1 MNGVLADTSVWIAYL
16 KGRPEDKR
24 VADALDYLLSGD
36 EAVVNREPKDYTLW
50 RENQFN
56 EPDETIE
63 ELGQKIMDEDSKR
76 RRRRAMS
83 GNKFARA

>member
-1 MNGVLADTSVWIAYL
+1 MKIMSESELRALCFSLLTEKIGHVDTERFIAMM
-16 KGRPEDKR
+16 
-24 VADALDYLLSGD
+24 
-36 EAVVNREPKDYTLW
+36 NREPKDYTLW
-50 RENQFN
+50 SENQFH

-76 RRRRAMS
+76 RRRRAMA

>member
-76 RRRRAMS
+76 RRRRAMA

>member
-36 EAVVNREPKDYTLW
+36 EAVVNDVMRKTMGKLKQGAT
-50 RENQFN
+50 RLAAAFS
-56 EPDETIE
+56 IE
-63 ELGQKIMDEDSKR
+63 GG
-76 RRRRAMS
+76 A
-83 GNKFARA
+83 